1 MGVIVSV
8 VDIIGEIGIDEEIL
22 IELLDKEVWIEFG
35 KGVLEF

>member
-22 IELLDKEVWIEFG
+22 IELLDKEV
-35 KGVLEF
+35 